1 MAQTL
6 TPPST
11 RDRLVEAAISVF
23 REQGYER
30 ARVQDI
36 ARAAGLTT
44 GAIYANFRDKREL
57 LLAAISAGSAAEVE
71 TLLRASDDLAPR
83 DVLRALG
90 NRMAFS
96 TSGRPLLIEAIVAA
110 QRDPELADMLRTALT
125 RRQEGFAQLVERG
138 RNDGTIATDVDTDT
152 LARFCVLLAL
162 GSLVTRTLELD
173 TQRPKEW
180 EALVERLLDAFSPQ
194 EQA

>member
-1 MAQTL
+1 MTQTFA
-6 TPPST
+6 PPST
-11 RDRLVEAAISVF
+11 RDRLVDAAISVF

-71 TLLRASDDLAPR
+71 TLLRASEDLAPR
-83 DVLRALG
+83 EVLRALG

-110 QRDPELADMLRTALT
+110 QRDPELAEMLRMALT
-125 RRQEGFAQLVERG
+125 QRQAGFVQLVERG
-138 RNDGTIATDVDTDT
+138 RNDGTIATDLDTDT

-162 GSLVTRTLELD
+162 GSLVARTLELD
-173 TQRPKEW
+173 TQHPKEW
-180 EALVERLLDAFSPQ
+180 EALIERLLDAFSPQ

>member
-1 MAQTL
+1 V
-6 TPPST
+6 
-11 RDRLVEAAISVF
+11 DAAIAVF

-110 QRDPELADMLRTALT
+110 QRDPELANLLRTALT
-125 RRQEGFAQLVERG
+125 RRQDGFVQLVERG
-138 RNDGTIATDVDTDT
+138 RDDGTIATDIDTDT

-162 GSLVTRTLELD
+162 GSLVARTLELE

-180 EALVERLLDAFSPQ
+180 ETLIERLLDAFSPQ

>member
-6 TPPST
+6 TPATT
-11 RDRLVEAAISVF
+11 RDRLVDAAIAVF

-83 DVLRALG
+83 EVLRALG

-110 QRDPELADMLRTALT
+110 QRDPELANLLRTALT
-125 RRQEGFAQLVERG
+125 RRQDGFVQLVERG
-138 RNDGTIATDVDTDT
+138 RDDGTIATDIDTDT

-162 GSLVTRTLELD
+162 GSLVARTLELE

-180 EALVERLLDAFSPQ
+180 ETLIERLLDAFSPQ

>member
-6 TPPST
+6 TPATT
-11 RDRLVEAAISVF
+11 RDRLVDAAIAVF

-110 QRDPELADMLRTALT
+110 QRDPELANLLRTALT
-125 RRQEGFAQLVERG
+125 RRQDGFVQLVERG
-138 RNDGTIATDVDTDT
+138 RDDGTIATDIDTDT

-162 GSLVTRTLELD
+162 GSLVARTLELE

-180 EALVERLLDAFSPQ
+180 ETLIERLLDAFSPQ